1 MFKNGVT
8 LKKDGWVTKFLNFV
22 WEVDT
27 VKKFQNFCPLFWVLV
42 GTIVFIIPL
51 LIVKLFSLFLDLNNK
66 KWIDMNFA
74 MKAGRITLQGVKII
88 FTYMVTFLVSLLL
101 YFLVVSTQIFLLENG
116 TYFGMFLLG
125 LISFSVLV
133 VGSLL
138 HYAIKTGEELNEHSY
153 LELPT
158 YKKIIYG
165 LSMFVWLI
173 IKTTFYVLAFPFK
186 LIFAFIYSIYKKACP
201 RINWK

>member
-8 LKKDGWVTKFLNFV
+8 LNENGWAVKFLNFI

-27 VKKFQNFCPLFWVLV
+27 VKKFQNFCPLFWALV
-42 GTIVFIIPL
+42 GTIVLIVPL
-51 LIVKLFSLFLDLNNK
+51 LILKLLCSIADLNKK
-66 KWIDMNFA
+66 KWMDLNFI
-74 MKAGRITLQGVKII
+74 MKVGKVVAQTIKIGFAFI
-88 FTYMVTFLVSLLL
+88 ATFFVSLLL
-101 YFLVVSTQIFLLENG
+101 YLLMVSAQIFYLENG
-116 TYFGMFLLG
+116 AYFGIC
-125 LISFSVLV
+125 LIGVILICVSV
-133 VGSLL
+133 VGLMI
-138 HYAIKTGEELNEHSY
+138 YYTVKTGEELNEHSY

-165 LSMFVWLI
+165 PSMFVWLI